1 MDNSINIFKNYVFG
15 EVRVAGTSEEPLF
28 CLADVCNAVELSN
41 PSSVKT
47 RLNDEDLQ
55 LLDLHALNPDL
66 YVNGNSFA
74 TFITESAFY
83 DVLLFSSS
91 KKVKPY
97 RRWVTHEILP
107 SIRKYGAY
115 MTSDTIEKALTSPDF
130 LIQLATTLKEEKQKR
145 IEAEKKVEEQAPK
158 VLFADAV
165 IGSRSSC
172 LIGELAKIISQNGFH
187 VGQNRLFEW
196 LRNIPNQQYVEQGLF
211 ELKKGTRSGNDGVLR
226 TTITTKVTG
235 KGQAYFINGFL
246 TGKFII

>member
-1 MDNSINIFKNYVFG
+1 MDNSIKIFKNDVFG

-28 CLADVCNAVELSN
+28 CLADVCNAIELSN

-145 IEAEKKVEEQAPK
+145 IEAEKKAEEQAPK
-158 VLFADAV
+158 QNLSDLQFVASLQHKIDILESFIKHSLFNIYVNKFHCEHFEVDIDKQTENDYASAD
-165 IGSRSSC
+165 
-172 LIGELAKIISQNGFH
+172 
-187 VGQNRLFEW
+187 
-196 LRNIPNQQYVEQGLF
+196 
-211 ELKKGTRSGNDGVLR
+211 D
-226 TTITTKVTG
+226 
-235 KGQAYFINGFL
+235 FIRYIHEKHPEILDEFR
-246 TGKFII
+246 KHC

>member
-1 MDNSINIFKNYVFG
+1 MDNSIQIFKNDVFG

-91 KKVKPY
+91 K
-97 RRWVTHEILP
+97 
-107 SIRKYGAY
+107 
-115 MTSDTIEKALTSPDF
+115 
-130 LIQLATTLKEEKQKR
+130 
-145 IEAEKKVEEQAPK
+145 
-158 VLFADAV
+158 
-165 IGSRSSC
+165 
-172 LIGELAKIISQNGFH
+172 
-187 VGQNRLFEW
+187 
-196 LRNIPNQQYVEQGLF
+196 
-211 ELKKGTRSGNDGVLR
+211 
-226 TTITTKVTG
+226 
-235 KGQAYFINGFL
+235 
-246 TGKFII
+246 

>member
-1 MDNSINIFKNYVFG
+1 MDNSIKIFKNDVFG

-130 LIQLATTLKEEKQKR
+130 LIQLATTLKEENLLKWKSLNLKVR
-145 IEAEKKVEEQAPK
+145 ILTFKKT
-158 VLFADAV
+158 
-165 IGSRSSC
+165 
-172 LIGELAKIISQNGFH
+172 LIIKTFQN
-187 VGQNRLFEW
+187 Q
-196 LRNIPNQQYVEQGLF
+196 
-211 ELKKGTRSGNDGVLR
+211 S
-226 TTITTKVTG
+226 
-235 KGQAYFINGFL
+235 
-246 TGKFII
+246 